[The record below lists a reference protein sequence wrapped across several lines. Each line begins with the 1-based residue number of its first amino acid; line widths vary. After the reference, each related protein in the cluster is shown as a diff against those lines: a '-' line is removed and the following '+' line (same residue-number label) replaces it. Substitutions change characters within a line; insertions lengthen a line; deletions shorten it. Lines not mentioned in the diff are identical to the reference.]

1 MRRGAL
7 GGTAYLIVL
16 TAACTTPARGQGT
29 VSTGEIV
36 FDSVVVAAA
45 GPLLGIPVGSA
56 VDEKGNLIIADMAGN
71 GLRKFSPDGGLL
83 WTVGEKGDGPGE
95 FQLVYRVAATPG
107 GNILALDFTRHDVSE
122 FTADGEFLGRVRLPF
137 RFTQI
142 DAIAP
147 LPEGRIAVVGITR
160 WTEPPLKRSIHVFD
174 EDLRHEAS
182 FGPTP
187 PTEEEWVIE
196 RWGAGG
202 ASLAQNGEILFT
214 QRIPHRV
221 FRFTFRGELV
231 STTGEIVESE
241 FGPDDAYVRER
252 DGTATTYRTSGKPV
266 LRPHPA
272 HDVGHDWLLAGSV
285 AGDDRRIDLVGPEG
299 QVRRSFPMPPEWQS
313 IVQVDPARGWLWVKG
328 ERNLEPIYF
337 RASYRFRHPPEPRR
351 SP

>member
-1 MRRGAL
+1 M
-7 GGTAYLIVL
+7 
-16 TAACTTPARGQGT
+16 AAGVTPARGQGT

-71 GLRKFSPDGGLL
+71 GLRKFSPDGRLL

-107 GNILALDFTRHDVSE
+107 GNIFALDFTRHDVSE

-160 WTEPPLKRSIHVFD
+160 WTEPPLKMSIHVFD

-196 RWGAGG
+196 RW
-202 ASLAQNGEILFT
+202 
-214 QRIPHRV
+214 
-221 FRFTFRGELV
+221 
-231 STTGEIVESE
+231 GEIVESE

-337 RASYRFRHPPEPRR
+337 RASYRLRQARPDEGDGGD
-351 SP
+351 